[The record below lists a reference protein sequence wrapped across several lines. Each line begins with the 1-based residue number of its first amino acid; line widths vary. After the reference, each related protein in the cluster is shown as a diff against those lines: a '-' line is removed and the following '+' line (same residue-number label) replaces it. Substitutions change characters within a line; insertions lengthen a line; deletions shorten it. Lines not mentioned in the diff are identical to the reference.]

1 MRGGVVNLFSCGQ
14 LEVIPKREGREL
26 PRKTKLTKK
35 QEAAAG
41 YYLEHMGEKHA
52 KTRALAVAGYKNP
65 MRDQA
70 HVFDQILTR
79 KPIVKALKK
88 QKVTDTV
95 IAKKIAEGL
104 EANHS
109 YVVDKSLVDR
119 PDFGVRRQYIAE
131 ANKVLDNYPDKR
143 VQIDERQ
150 VILNLTGADLKG
162 LREYQA
168 VRGELAA
175 SVEEVVIEGREE
187 DEVSDGSQ
195 G

>member
-1 MRGGVVNLFSCGQ
+1 M
-14 LEVIPKREGREL
+14 PKREGREL
-26 PRKTKLTKK
+26 TMPKTKKHSEM
-35 QEAAAG
+35 QQAATE
-41 YYLEHMGEKHA
+41 YYLEHIGEKHA

-70 HVFDQILTR
+70 HVFDHILTR

-88 QKVTDTV
+88 QKVTDAV

-104 EANHS
+104 EANHP
-109 YVVDKSLVDR
+109 VFDGR

-131 ANKVLDNYPDKR
+131 ANKILDNYPDKR

-175 SVEEVVIEGREE
+175 AVEEVIIEGREE
-187 DEVSDGSQ
+187 DEEAHASQ